1 MMDQET
7 AVATIAA
14 ITSIEAI
21 ELKNGKFQIDA
32 VFANGERE
40 TLKAQSNSMPSM
52 VQAFSY
58 GVNGNYKG
66 DGIGKYFTFSKSV
79 AHYFKKYHIK
89 AFIVGATK

>member
-14 ITSIEAI
+14 ITSIEVI

-52 VQAFSY
+52 VQAFSD

-66 DGIGKYFTFSKSV
+66 EGVGKYFTFARTVNS
-79 AHYFKKYHIK
+79 YFKKYHIK
-89 AFIVGATK
+89 AFIVGATA